1 MPCSDEVGLD
11 EALPIDGVYLVR
23 SPRALYVRSEA
34 PLFVLSSAV
43 VGGELARTRHII
55 NMQVPRGY
63 ACPRPAADLEAMAH
77 TLGVVEPF
85 VGLMTAASLER
96 AQVVVERDEAV
107 IVVAVVTVGLG
118 NPIAAGVTEV
128 FQAAPGTINI
138 ILLIGAQLSHAA
150 HVNAVIT
157 ATEAKTL
164 ALVESGVRA
173 PHGGPASGTSTDA
186 VVIASTGRGV
196 RAAYAGPITP
206 VGALIARAVRRA
218 VWREQ
223 Q

>member
-1 MPCSDEVGLD
+1 MD

-23 SPRALYVRSEA
+23 SERALYVRSDA

-43 VGGELARTRHII
+43 AGGELARTRHII
-55 NMQVPRGY
+55 NMHVPRGY
-63 ACPRPAADLEAMAH
+63 ACPWPVADLAAMAR

-96 AQVVVERDEAV
+96 ARVVVERDEDV

-138 ILLIGAQLSHAA
+138 ILLMEAQLSQAA
-150 HVNAVIT
+150 RVNAVIT

-186 VVIASTGRGV
+186 LVIASTGRGV
-196 RAAYAGPITP
+196 SAAYAGPITP
-206 VGALIARAVRRA
+206 IGALIARAVRRA
-218 VWREQ
+218 VWTEQ
-223 Q
+223 P

>member
-1 MPCSDEVGLD
+1 M
-11 EALPIDGVYLVR
+11 
-23 SPRALYVRSEA
+23 
-34 PLFVLSSAV
+34 
-43 VGGELARTRHII
+43 H
-55 NMQVPRGY
+55 VPRGY
-63 ACPRPAADLEAMAH
+63 ACPWPVGDLEGMAR

-96 AQVVVERDEAV
+96 ARVVVERDEDV
-107 IVVAVVTVGLG
+107 VVVAVVTVGLG

-138 ILLIGAQLSHAA
+138 ILLIEAQLSQAA
-150 HVNAVIT
+150 RVNAVIT

-186 VVIASTGRGV
+186 LVIASTGRGV
-196 RAAYAGPITP
+196 SAAYAGPITT

-218 VWREQ
+218 IWTEQ
-223 Q
+223 S